1 MSNNNSLNSNQID
14 KFLSEEILSEESYI
28 SGTTRILQEKTESG
42 GGAVGGAIGG
52 VIAAVCIGYCVYKIS
67 KACGQSDAQA
77 SDNAAKAVTA
87 VFAAHQGTSVE
98 AKVIDD
104 YSITHDNRLLSP
116 QESSTIDINPAS
128 NSVHFKFHDMGGSEI
143 IINAALEAHCSIGL
157 LPISGALDITI
168 PCYDNI
174 LVSLVKGAEKIK
186 NTLNLVCNTEGV
198 YGLSFYDGRDS
209 TITSIPS
216 AFQSSDSSKLYDTNY
231 WYDVEKEYFSV
242 SLAGD
247 GKPPYKL
254 DMGDFLGVVVE
265 KNTNPVEHTV
275 SGNDFEKSTHY
286 DDSYCYVS
294 NGGFNAFKLIL
305 ITATVFVEWY

>member
-28 SGTTRILQEKTESG
+28 SGTTRILQEETKSG
-42 GGAVGGAIGG
+42 GGALAGGAIG
-52 VIAAVCIGYCVYKIS
+52 VFIVAVCIGCCVYKIS

-77 SDNAAKAVTA
+77 SDNAARVAAA
-87 VFAAHQGTSVE
+87 VFASHQGTSVE

-128 NSVHFKFHDMGGSEI
+128 NRVHFKFHDMGGSEI

-186 NTLNLVCNTEGV
+186 NTL
-198 YGLSFYDGRDS
+198 D
-209 TITSIPS
+209 
-216 AFQSSDSSKLYDTNY
+216 
-231 WYDVEKEYFSV
+231 
-242 SLAGD
+242 
-247 GKPPYKL
+247 
-254 DMGDFLGVVVE
+254 
-265 KNTNPVEHTV
+265 
-275 SGNDFEKSTHY
+275 
-286 DDSYCYVS
+286 
-294 NGGFNAFKLIL
+294 
-305 ITATVFVEWY
+305 